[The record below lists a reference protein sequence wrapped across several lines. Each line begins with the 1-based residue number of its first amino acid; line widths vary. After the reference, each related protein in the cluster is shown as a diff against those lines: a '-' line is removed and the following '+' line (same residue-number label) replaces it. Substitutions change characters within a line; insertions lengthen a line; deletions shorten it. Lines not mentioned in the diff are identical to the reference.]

1 MPYLFAT
8 KKRQVI
14 GKVIL
19 VSISTL
25 LAVMIYLFYTN
36 FINRDIYDKGF
47 ISEKFWQNIYYKD
60 RHSISE
66 HGFLLNPGKTLSYM
80 GNRNLQWPTVV
91 TINKDGYRDIEYSQ
105 KKAPGVYRI
114 LLLGDSMVFGLGVNL
129 EDTFAKVLE
138 KQLNQT
144 GNRYEVLNGGLP
156 DSSLYFQ
163 LHFFKNTFSG
173 YNPDII
179 IWFYSPSDYN
189 CFTINTAQQMAT
201 SSYLREHAG
210 GLFQKWEELNLN
222 FKNNNHGIA
231 MQLHDFRQGNHVQHI
246 PELLNVCIKQPI
258 LELKHI
264 IEPGNTRLL
273 FVILEDHSLFIWQ
286 ISEFIRNLGVQVANN
301 FDYIEILKKH
311 CFALE
316 YDNHLTV
323 KGNLL
328 FGNLLFSYLMKN
340 QLLERQP
347 Q

>member
-1 MPYLFAT
+1 MPYLFST
-8 KKRQVI
+8 KKRQII

-25 LAVMIYLFYTN
+25 LAVVIYLFYTN
-36 FINRDIYDKGF
+36 FINRDIHDKGP
-47 ISEKFWQNIYYKD
+47 ISKKFWQNIYYKEN
-60 RHSISE
+60 HSFPG

-80 GNRNLQWPTVV
+80 GNLQLRWPTVV
-91 TINKDGYRDIEYSQ
+91 SINKDGYRDIEYSQ
-105 KKAPGVYRI
+105 NKAPGVYRI
-114 LLLGDSMVFGLGVNL
+114 LLLGDSIVFGLGVNL

-138 KQLNQT
+138 KRLNQT

-156 DSSLYFQ
+156 DSSPYFQ

-173 YNPDII
+173 YNPDMI
-179 IWFYSPSDYN
+179 IWFFCGDDYR
-189 CFTINTAQQMAT
+189 CFTINTAPRMAA

-222 FKNNNHGIA
+222 FKNNDDEIA
-231 MQLHDFRQGNHVQHI
+231 VQLLDFREGNHVQHI
-246 PELLNVCIKQPI
+246 PELLNVCIKQPV
-258 LELKHI
+258 LELKRI

-273 FVILEDHSLFIWQ
+273 FVILEDHPMLIWQ
-286 ISEFIRNLGVQVANN
+286 ISEFIRNLGFPVANN
-301 FDYIEILKKH
+301 FDYIEIMRNH
-311 CFALE
+311 CFSPK

-328 FGNLLFSYLMKN
+328 FGNWLFNYLKKK

-347 Q
+347 K